1 MRASFFVK
9 SYLMRMIHWWGLCL
23 CGLLIAGTYGPF
35 YASPAV
41 FDDHSIITNLTAYDY
56 AQQPFSLTTRN
67 FPYFSIGFF
76 QVLSGGDLAWNR
88 WCNIA
93 LFGLVIVALYFFLLR
108 VLSRFAPKD
117 SQELRWAALCVCLWF
132 ALNPVAVYAVAY
144 LVERT
149 IVMATLFSI
158 LAVNLYLR
166 AQQQE
171 RNADLLSA
179 ALFGGLAMMCKEHAV
194 LLPVAAL
201 ALTPL
206 VRDWGGKVALRAGVF
221 LLLLAP
227 ICYWTI
233 SHRAG
238 VVGTNYEVYAGE
250 AIAQMALPSIFDFSG
265 GIWAMSIATQL
276 GLFLKYFFLWVFP
289 SPAFLSADIRIDF
302 PALWSGVW
310 GVIGALLMLVA
321 GLAALVV
328 TFRKKATPAIR
339 LSAAAFLY
347 AAILYIV
354 ELSVVRIQEPFVLYR
369 SFLWAPAYALLV
381 GGLLLSCSR
390 WLRVRSRAGWLT
402 FCIAVPLACL
412 ALIPWTQDRLQ
423 TFSSE
428 EALWQDALRKL
439 PSPNVAG
446 ADRIYY
452 NLAGE
457 AYKAKR
463 YSQALE
469 FSERVIA
476 RNPRAFQGYL
486 AKGTSLLALSD
497 MDGASRALDQATACQ
512 PQPKYLAYIEF
523 KRCIVLE
530 AKGDTAA
537 IPACLR
543 RSAAMGY
550 TRAGIQ
556 LQMMGLSTTE

>member
-1 MRASFFVK
+1 MRFAGRFYVA
-9 SYLMRMIHWWGLCL
+9 G
-23 CGLLIAGTYGPF
+23 GLLTVILLMMGVYSAFTEN
-35 YASPAV
+35 PAV
-41 FDDHSIITNLTAYDY
+41 FDDHSIITNLLGYDY
-56 AQQPFSLTTRN
+56 ALTPFGAATRTL
-67 FPYFSIGFF
+67 PYFTIGFF
-76 QVLSGGDLAWNR
+76 QVVSDGQLIWNR
-88 WCNIA
+88 WFGIA
-93 LFGLVIVALYFFLLR
+93 LFAALVLALYFFLLR
-108 VLSRFAPKD
+108 ALQRFALPGAID
-117 SQELRWAALCVCLWF
+117 IRWAALCTCLWF

-149 IVMATLFSI
+149 IVLATLFSI
-158 LAVNLYLR
+158 LAANLYLR

-201 ALTPL
+201 ALTTL
-206 VRDWGGKVALRAGVF
+206 VRDWDGKAALRAGVF

-250 AIAQMALPSIFDFSG
+250 ALAQMALPSLFDFSG

-276 GLFLKYFFLWVFP
+276 GLFLKYFFLWLFP
-289 SPAFLSADIRIDF
+289 SPAFLSADVRIDF
-302 PALWSGVW
+302 PALWSGPW
-310 GVIGALLMLVA
+310 GVLEALLTLVA

-328 TFRKKATPAIR
+328 TFRKNAVPAIR

-347 AAILYIV
+347 AAVLYVV
-354 ELSVVRIQEPFVLYR
+354 ELSVVRVQEPFVLYR

-381 GGLLLSCSR
+381 CGLLLSCSR
-390 WLRVRSRAGWLT
+390 WLRVRSRAGWLVLRVV
-402 FCIAVPLACL
+402 VPLACL

-423 TFSSE
+423 SFSSE
-428 EALWQDALRKL
+428 EALWQDALSKL

-463 YSQALE
+463 YGEALR
-469 FSERVIA
+469 FSEQVVVQ
-476 RNPRAFQGYL
+476 NPGAFQGYL

-497 MDGASRALDQATACQ
+497 VDGASRAFDEAAARK

-530 AKGDTAA
+530 VKGDTAA

-550 TRAGIQ
+550 TRADIQ